1 MTHDTIWRKH
11 KFNVYIVSA
20 QQTAMEDLPIGC
32 ST

>member
-11 KFNVYIVSA
+11 KFNVCIVSA
-20 QQTAMEDLPIGC
+20 QQAAMEDLPFGY